1 MSRCIDRLAYIR
13 PSGCACGSFS
23 FLSLCRPF
31 FSCPG
36 IILYHQREDYS
47 TILFCFKAIK
57 NGLDMIPLIEG
68 GKVVTLLRLSNRK
81 PDAKIRIDV
90 NLEEYYRIKDG
101 N

>member
-1 MSRCIDRLAYIR
+1 
-13 PSGCACGSFS
+13 
-23 FLSLCRPF
+23 
-31 FSCPG
+31 
-36 IILYHQREDYS
+36 
-47 TILFCFKAIK
+47 
-57 NGLDMIPLIEG
+57 MIPLIEG